1 MSGESTM
8 KITVFVTPATMMV
21 PGPPAA
27 TAAPTKPPIRACE
40 EEVGSPSH
48 QVRKFHATA
57 ATSAASTTTGV
68 TAAGS
73 TVPLAMVRATCTP
86 NTPKATKLKNAAHA
100 TARRGVS
107 TRVLTTVATELAASW
122 MPLVK
127 SKARASAVSR
137 RTASGRAK

>member
-57 ATSAASTTTGV
+57 ASSAASTTDSV

-86 NTPKATKLKNAAHA
+86 NTAKATKLKNAAHV
-100 TARRGVS
+100 TAQRGGS

-122 MPLVK
+122 KPLLK
-127 SKARASAVSR
+127 SKASATAMIA
-137 RTASGRAK
+137 RTARGS